1 MASRTSNMSMAKSE
15 TVQRCAVMDVFAW
28 NSHAKSHTERA
39 PSSRR
44 LAGLE
49 EMPLIPR
56 GGFAD

>member
-15 TVQRCAVMDVFAW
+15 TVQRCAAMDVFAW

-39 PSSRR
+39 PSFRC

-49 EMPLIPR
+49 ETP
-56 GGFAD
+56 